1 MTRVLAVTMRG
12 EVRKLRDDEQN
23 GEVRRSEDDKE
34 IGGCGE
40 TWDSR
45 TMRRY
50 EVARSARMG
59 RFEDDDGILG
69 SEGMLMLIGSAN
81 GVDSGDCVVI
91 HIHFDHWR
99 SGGSNRWRVGAR
111 ANESLRS
118 LKAWSQAGDQVR
130 CTFLRDG

>member
-1 MTRVLAVTMRG
+1 MMRG
-12 EVRKLRDDEQN
+12 LEVARSVDVRELKGDEQN
-23 GEVRRSEDDKE
+23 GEVRRSEDDKG

-50 EVARSARMG
+50 EVARSVRMG

-81 GVDSGDCVVI
+81 GVDSGNCVVG
-91 HIHFDHWR
+91 HVHFDHWR
-99 SGGSNRWRVGAR
+99 SGGSNRWRVGAW
-111 ANESLRS
+111 ANDTLRS
-118 LKAWSQAGDQVR
+118 LKAWSRVGNQVR